1 MSSYF
6 NAVSKISVSKFRC
19 VDAAVVVVV
28 VVVVLKSREEV
39 GLDPWLLPVRT
50 NFRLV
55 LFLGDLGDLVIKRV
69 LENDD
74 VRVGMQF
81 IDTVNVHVGVAQ
93 SKFKLGQV
101 HVFLCEKK

>member
-1 MSSYF
+1 M
-6 NAVSKISVSKFRC
+6 SKISVSKFRC
-19 VDAAVVVVV
+19 VDAVVVVVV
-28 VVVVLKSREEV
+28 VVVVLKSREKV
-39 GLDPWLLPVRT
+39 GLDPWLLPIRT

-74 VRVGMQF
+74 VRIKIQF
-81 IDTVNVHVGVAQ
+81 IDTVKCMHFGVAQ
-93 SKFKLGQV
+93 NKFKLGQI

>member
-1 MSSYF
+1 M
-6 NAVSKISVSKFRC
+6 SKISVSKFRC
-19 VDAAVVVVV
+19 VDAAVVV

-39 GLDPWLLPVRT
+39 GLDPWLLPIRT